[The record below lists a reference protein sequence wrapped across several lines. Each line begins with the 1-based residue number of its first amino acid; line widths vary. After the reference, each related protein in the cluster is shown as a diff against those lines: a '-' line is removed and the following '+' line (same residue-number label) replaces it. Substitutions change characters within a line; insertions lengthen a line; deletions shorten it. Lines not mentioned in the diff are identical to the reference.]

1 MKLWKWNINEI
12 IQKIKCDVFP
22 RGSED
27 LNDAEL
33 FWKRYLKR
41 LFGKAFLKDLN
52 VAEMYLSF
60 SVAGIYCV
68 MELQSA

>member
-1 MKLWKWNINEI
+1 MKMLKWNIN
-12 IQKIKCDVFP
+12 
-22 RGSED
+22 
-27 LNDAEL
+27 
-33 FWKRYLKR
+33 LKR

-68 MELQSA
+68 TELQSA